1 MQFEGILNYFKNA
14 RGGVN
19 MLVLIVAFI
28 LSIMIIYTRNQCTP
42 GTNDQQTKYY
52 SDVKIPYWIAILLV
66 VLTCLLFAF
75 DLGIMASSK
84 K

>member
-1 MQFEGILNYFKNA
+1 MPFEGLLDYFKNA
-14 RGGVN
+14 RGDVN

-42 GTNDQQTKYY
+42 GTNDQKTKYY
-52 SDVKIPYWIAILLV
+52 SDVKIPYFIAIVLV

-75 DLGIMASSK
+75 DLGIMAGCK